1 MYCQKPLLIKEKG
14 QVEDERPLKTV
25 ESNVMDKLRAEMKI
39 HVKMQFDQFVQS
51 QVLFALNDLIH
62 RQEEQFLLVE
72 QTVTKSNKKMSKL
85 ESDMEVLKKTVEV
98 YSGIDNIFKQDVH
111 LLTVWFFLN
120 SGIFI

>member
-1 MYCQKPLLIKEKG
+1 
-14 QVEDERPLKTV
+14 
-25 ESNVMDKLRAEMKI
+25 MDKLRAEMKI

-51 QVLFALNDLIH
+51 QVLFALNDLVH

-98 YSGIDNIFKQDVH
+98 YSGIDNIFK
-111 LLTVWFFLN
+111 
-120 SGIFI
+120 